1 MFLSGAVAG
10 AEVQCVVGVDSVGGG
25 GEAAFL
31 RDCIEHG
38 EKLVLAIN
46 TAVGGVRAVGGIF
59 HFVSFDKFV
68 MDLEL
73 ANQLINRGEMPEFSA
88 TRIGTNAVIA
98 KSV

>member
-1 MFLSGAVAG
+1 MFFSSAMAR
-10 AEVQCVVGVDSVGGG
+10 AEVQGVVGVDSVGGG

-31 RDCIEHG
+31 RDCIEDG
-38 EKLVLAIN
+38 EKFVLAIK

-73 ANQLINRGEMPEFSA
+73 ANQLIDSGAIVRRETWGKRGDGKCTLA
-88 TRIGTNAVIA
+88 
-98 KSV
+98 